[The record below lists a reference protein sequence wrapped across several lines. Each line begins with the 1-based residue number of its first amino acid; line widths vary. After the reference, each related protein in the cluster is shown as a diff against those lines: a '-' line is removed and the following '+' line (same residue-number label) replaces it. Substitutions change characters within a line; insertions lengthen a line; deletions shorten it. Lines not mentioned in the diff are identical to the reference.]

1 MARPL
6 LAIVSAVSLVLVL
19 ALALVNPA
27 DAAII
32 PPLKQPKWVE
42 LSPQQREVL
51 APLSGEWD
59 KLESYR
65 RKKWLGIAQ
74 RYPTL
79 SVEEQQ
85 RLQRR
90 MKAWISLSPEDRK
103 RAREQYKTLQKAP
116 PEQRQTVKQRWQE
129 YESLPDAEKQRLQQ
143 DAKQKPQPKSGAG
156 KIGKSAPASIAK
168 PAVKS
173 PETSVTPPAGPI
185 VAPSSVP
192 PSASPTTEPRQ

>member
-6 LAIVSAVSLVLVL
+6 PSIVFAVSLVLVL
-19 ALALVNPA
+19 GSFDPA
-27 DAAII
+27 SAAII

-42 LSPQQREVL
+42 LTPQQREVL
-51 APLSGEWD
+51 APLATEWD

-74 RYPTL
+74 RYPTQ

-85 RLQRR
+85 RIQRR
-90 MKAWISLSPEDRK
+90 MKAWASLSPDERK

-156 KIGKSAPASIAK
+156 KVVKSAPAAAPK
-168 PAVKS
+168 ATAPA
-173 PETSVTPPAGPI
+173 TPAMAQPAIPI
-185 VAPSSVP
+185 LTPGSAT
-192 PSASPTTEPRQ
+192 PSAPPTANNTPQQ